1 MLFRCLGHN
10 GGLPIQNSSCTA
22 HLYSIILHSVVYF
35 LHILFSVSTHCINSV
50 FPNEEDVKGILQM
63 HANLKINKRSL
74 QKKVAEESRD
84 KKITMFLRAK
94 SIMYLKEVCI
104 IGAKSYKLLTFNR
117 KWKHGIETF
126 CGTFL

>member
-1 MLFRCLGHN
+1 
-10 GGLPIQNSSCTA
+10 
-22 HLYSIILHSVVYF
+22 
-35 LHILFSVSTHCINSV
+35 
-50 FPNEEDVKGILQM
+50 M

-74 QKKVAEESRD
+74 QKKVAEESRG

-117 KWKHGIETF
+117 KWKQGIETF
-126 CGTFL
+126 WGTFL